1 MLVVWQC
8 LLVLSLPQAYLEF
21 FASREFTLALYETLS
36 NYPMVNYHI
45 VNRNVNK
52 TDPSVF
58 FRTLCI
64 IWAVGLQGSDDI
76 TNCDS
81 NSPIAVTWGV
91 FPGMEILQPT
101 VVDPVSFHIWKVRT
115 CLCVAVGVYLHHPS
129 LSPPFSLPTPLSPP
143 FLLPPS
149 LSLLPFPLSTLP
161 SPLPF
166 PLSTLPSPPFL
177 LLFPLFL

>member
-36 NYPMVNYHI
+36 NYPLVNYHI

-129 LSPPFSLPTPLSPP
+129 LSLPLS
-143 FLLPPS
+143 LHPS
-149 LSLLPFPLSTLP
+149 LSTLP
-161 SPLPF
+161 SLH
-166 PLSTLPSPPFL
+166 PSFYSFL
-177 LLFPLFL
+177 FSCRTRPSCCGRSAGHPSMTACLRPEL